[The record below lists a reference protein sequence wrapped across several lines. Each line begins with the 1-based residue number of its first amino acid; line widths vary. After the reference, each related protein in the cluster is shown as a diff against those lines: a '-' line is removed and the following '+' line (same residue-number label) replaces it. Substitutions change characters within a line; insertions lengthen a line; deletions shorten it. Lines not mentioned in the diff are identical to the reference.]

1 MLLISGQSFV
11 YVMLTSCTFQVKID
25 MHFRSTRYWSTYD
38 TAELGPEVDEQ
49 EYLSPSVCTKIA
61 AIRFQDQ
68 TDLSVTI
75 LAFFYSTTLVR
86 LTVSR

>member
-1 MLLISGQSFV
+1 MMLLVSGQSFV

-25 MHFRSTRYWSTYD
+25 MHFEAHGTGLP
-38 TAELGPEVDEQ
+38 AELGPEVDEQ